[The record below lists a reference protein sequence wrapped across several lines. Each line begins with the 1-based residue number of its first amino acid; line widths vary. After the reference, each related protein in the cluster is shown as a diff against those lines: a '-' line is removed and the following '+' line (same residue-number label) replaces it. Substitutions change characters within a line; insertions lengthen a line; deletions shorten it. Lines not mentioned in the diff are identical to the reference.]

1 MSRKGWIISAVV
13 GLLIAIG
20 IGSTFVFGS
29 GKGEVMELSPLEMKK
44 FMSED
49 GTGFVMLNSTKK
61 KREDWL
67 HAVKK
72 VAQQEKVQVQ
82 ELDEEGKDIPGSSN
96 PYDWGLSQKR
106 DSLAYYEKG
115 KLKKIL
121 KSHKLNHQNL
131 KVNLVFLL
139 KIAKSNI
146 RSNHI
151 IIERW

>member
-20 IGSTFVFGS
+20 IGSTFVFSS

-49 GTGFVMLNSTKK
+49 GTGFVLLNSTKK

-67 HAVKK
+67 HVVKK
-72 VAQQEKVQVQ
+72 VAQQEKIQVQ
-82 ELDEEGKDIPGSSN
+82 ELDEEREDIPGSSN

-115 KLKKIL
+115 KLKKDIKIPQI
-121 KSHKLNHQNL
+121 KSSELEKEVTYFIQNC
-131 KVNLVFLL
+131 KEQYQ
-139 KIAKSNI
+139 K
-146 RSNHI
+146 
-151 IIERW
+151 

>member
-20 IGSTFVFGS
+20 IGSTFVFSS

-61 KREDWL
+61 KRENWL
-67 HAVKK
+67 HIIKK
-72 VAQQEKVQVQ
+72 AAQQEKVQIQ
-82 ELDEEGKDIPGSSN
+82 ELDEEREDIPGSSN
-96 PYDWGLSQKR
+96 PYDWGLSQRR

-115 KLKKIL
+115 KLKKDIDFSTFKEAEL
-121 KSHKLNHQNL
+121 EKEVTYFVQNC
-131 KVNLVFLL
+131 KEQYQ
-139 KIAKSNI
+139 K
-146 RSNHI
+146 
-151 IIERW
+151 

>member
-20 IGSTFVFGS
+20 IGSTFVFSS

-49 GTGFVMLNSTKK
+49 GTGFVLLNSTKK

-67 HAVKK
+67 HVVKK
-72 VAQQEKVQVQ
+72 VAQQEKVQIQ
-82 ELDEEGKDIPGSSN
+82 ELDEKREDIPGSSN
-96 PYDWGLSQKR
+96 PYDWSLSQKR

-115 KLKKIL
+115 KLKKDIKIPQIKPSEL
-121 KSHKLNHQNL
+121 EKEVTYFVQNC
-131 KVNLVFLL
+131 KEQYQ
-139 KIAKSNI
+139 K
-146 RSNHI
+146 
-151 IIERW
+151 

>member
-1 MSRKGWIISAVV
+1 MSRKGWIISAIV

-61 KREDWL
+61 KRENWL
-67 HAVKK
+67 HIIKK
-72 VAQQEKVQVQ
+72 AAQQEKVQIQ
-82 ELDEEGKDIPGSSN
+82 ELNEKREDVPGSSN
-96 PYDWGLSQKR
+96 PYDWALSQRR

-115 KLKKIL
+115 KLKKDIDFSTFKESEL
-121 KSHKLNHQNL
+121 EKEVTYFVQNC
-131 KVNLVFLL
+131 KEQYQ
-139 KIAKSNI
+139 K
-146 RSNHI
+146 
-151 IIERW
+151 

>member
-20 IGSTFVFGS
+20 IGSTFVFSS

-44 FMSED
+44 FMNED
-49 GTGFVMLNSTKK
+49 GTGFVLLNSTKK

-67 HAVKK
+67 HVVKK
-72 VAQQEKVQVQ
+72 VAQQEKIQVQ
-82 ELDEEGKDIPGSSN
+82 ELDEEREDIPGSSN

-115 KLKKIL
+115 KLKKDIKIPQF
-121 KSHKLNHQNL
+121 KSSELEKEVTYFVQNC
-131 KVNLVFLL
+131 KEQYQ
-139 KIAKSNI
+139 K
-146 RSNHI
+146 
-151 IIERW
+151 

>member
-20 IGSTFVFGS
+20 IGSTFVFSS

-44 FMSED
+44 FMNED
-49 GTGFVMLNSTKK
+49 GTGFVLLNSTKK

-67 HAVKK
+67 HVVKK
-72 VAQQEKVQVQ
+72 VAQQEKIQVQ
-82 ELDEEGKDIPGSSN
+82 ELDEEREDIPGSSN

-115 KLKKIL
+115 KLKKDIKIPQI
-121 KSHKLNHQNL
+121 KSSELEKEVTYFVQNC
-131 KVNLVFLL
+131 KEQYQ
-139 KIAKSNI
+139 K
-146 RSNHI
+146 
-151 IIERW
+151 

>member
-61 KREDWL
+61 KRENWL
-67 HAVKK
+67 HIIRK
-72 VAQQEKVQVQ
+72 VAQQEKVQIQ
-82 ELDEEGKDIPGSSN
+82 ELDEESEEVPPSSN
-96 PYDWGLSQKR
+96 PYDWGLSQRR
-106 DSLAYYEKG
+106 DALAYYEKG
-115 KLKKIL
+115 KLKKDIDFSTL
-121 KSHKLNHQNL
+121 KESELEKEVTYFVKNCKEKYQ
-131 KVNLVFLL
+131 K
-139 KIAKSNI
+139 
-146 RSNHI
+146 
-151 IIERW
+151 

>member
-20 IGSTFVFGS
+20 IGSTFVFSS

-44 FMSED
+44 FMNED
-49 GTGFVMLNSTKK
+49 GTGFVLLNSTKK

-67 HAVKK
+67 HVVKK
-72 VAQQEKVQVQ
+72 VAQQEKIQVQ
-82 ELDEEGKDIPGSSN
+82 ELDEEREDIPGSSN

-115 KLKKIL
+115 KLKKDIKIPQI
-121 KSHKLNHQNL
+121 KSSELEKEVTYFVQ
-131 KVNLVFLL
+131 KC
-139 KIAKSNI
+139 KEQYQK
-146 RSNHI
+146 
-151 IIERW
+151 

>member
-20 IGSTFVFGS
+20 IGSTFVFSS

-49 GTGFVMLNSTKK
+49 GTGFVLLNSTKK

-67 HAVKK
+67 HVVKK
-72 VAQQEKVQVQ
+72 VAQQEKIQVQ
-82 ELDEEGKDIPGSSN
+82 ELDEEREDIPGSSN

-115 KLKKIL
+115 KLKKDIKIPQIKPSEL
-121 KSHKLNHQNL
+121 EREVTYFVQNC
-131 KVNLVFLL
+131 KEQYQ
-139 KIAKSNI
+139 K
-146 RSNHI
+146 
-151 IIERW
+151 

>member
-20 IGSTFVFGS
+20 IGSTFVFSS

-49 GTGFVMLNSTKK
+49 GTGFVLLNSTKK
-61 KREDWL
+61 TREDWL
-67 HAVKK
+67 HVVKK
-72 VAQQEKVQVQ
+72 VAQQEKIQVQ
-82 ELDEEGKDIPGSSN
+82 ELDEEREDIPGSSN

-115 KLKKIL
+115 KLKKDIKIPKIKPSEL
-121 KSHKLNHQNL
+121 EKEVTYFVQNC
-131 KVNLVFLL
+131 KEQYQ
-139 KIAKSNI
+139 K
-146 RSNHI
+146 
-151 IIERW
+151 

>member
-20 IGSTFVFGS
+20 IGSTFVFSS

-49 GTGFVMLNSTKK
+49 GTGFVLLNSTKK
-61 KREDWL
+61 TREDWL
-67 HAVKK
+67 HVVKK
-72 VAQQEKVQVQ
+72 VAQQEKIQVQ
-82 ELDEEGKDIPGSSN
+82 ELDEEREDIPGSSN

-115 KLKKIL
+115 KLKKDIKIPKTKPSEL
-121 KSHKLNHQNL
+121 EKEVTYFVQNC
-131 KVNLVFLL
+131 KEQYQ
-139 KIAKSNI
+139 K
-146 RSNHI
+146 
-151 IIERW
+151 

>member
-61 KREDWL
+61 KRENWL
-67 HAVKK
+67 HIIKK
-72 VAQQEKVQVQ
+72 AAQQEKVQIR
-82 ELDEEGKDIPGSSN
+82 ELNEKREDVLGSSN
-96 PYDWGLSQKR
+96 PYDWGLSQRR
-106 DSLAYYEKG
+106 DALAYYEKG
-115 KLKKIL
+115 KLKKDIDFSTFKESEL
-121 KSHKLNHQNL
+121 EKEVTYFVKSCKETYQ
-131 KVNLVFLL
+131 K
-139 KIAKSNI
+139 
-146 RSNHI
+146 
-151 IIERW
+151 

>member
-61 KREDWL
+61 KRENWL
-67 HAVKK
+67 HIIKK
-72 VAQQEKVQVQ
+72 AAQQEKVQIR
-82 ELDEEGKDIPGSSN
+82 ELNEKREDVPGSSN
-96 PYDWGLSQKR
+96 PYDWGLSQRR
-106 DSLAYYEKG
+106 DALAYYEKG
-115 KLKKIL
+115 KLKKDIDFSTFKESEL
-121 KSHKLNHQNL
+121 EKEVTYFVKNCKEQYQN
-131 KVNLVFLL
+131 
-139 KIAKSNI
+139 
-146 RSNHI
+146 
-151 IIERW
+151 

>member
-1 MSRKGWIISAVV
+1 MSRKGWIISAIV

-49 GTGFVMLNSTKK
+49 GTGFVLLNSTKK

-67 HAVKK
+67 HVVKK
-72 VAQQEKVQVQ
+72 VAQQEKIQVQ
-82 ELDEEGKDIPGSSN
+82 ELDEEREDIPGSSN

-115 KLKKIL
+115 KLKKDIKIPKIKPSEL
-121 KSHKLNHQNL
+121 EKEVTYFVQNC
-131 KVNLVFLL
+131 KEQYQ
-139 KIAKSNI
+139 K
-146 RSNHI
+146 
-151 IIERW
+151 